1 MPALDLMQ
9 GDRILISSTTELR
22 RKTQKQKKKKK
33 QFCACVSV
41 HRGRARPVVRGCIC
55 AEKPVEEK
63 RIIDANCP

>member
-9 GDRILISSTTELR
+9 DDRILISSTTELG
-22 RKTQKQKKKKK
+22 RKTQKQKK
-33 QFCACVSV
+33 QFCACLSV
-41 HRGRARPVVRGCIC
+41 HRGRARPVVRECIC